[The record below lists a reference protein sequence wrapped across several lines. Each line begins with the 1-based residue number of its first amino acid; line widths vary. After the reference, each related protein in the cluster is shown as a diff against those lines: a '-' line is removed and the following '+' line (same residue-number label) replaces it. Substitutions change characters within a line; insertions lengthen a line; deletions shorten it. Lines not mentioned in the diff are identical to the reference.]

1 MIRKYSGSRLVF
13 ITRVRR
19 LVFVDSCSS
28 LVAAPPPL
36 APNTRTIFVHL
47 SHSFIHNTLVYV
59 GRRHY
64 EP

>member
-1 MIRKYSGSRLVF
+1 MIRKYSHG
-13 ITRVRR
+13 
-19 LVFVDSCSS
+19 SCSS

-47 SHSFIHNTLVYV
+47 SPSFIHNTLVYV